1 MRWHFVGFQFS
12 KCRRARN
19 EGGSREGGRLRQLR
33 AKCTGFPQVGER
45 AGGQGWKGG
54 GLGTHKEKAAREG
67 KGEEGGNKLRLVIR
81 RGAESEMNRVGG
93 GGGSHH
99 AS

>member
-1 MRWHFVGFQFS
+1 MEYFPNKSHPTSGCATQYA
-12 KCRRARN
+12 K
-19 EGGSREGGRLRQLR
+19 LR

-67 KGEEGGNKLRLVIR
+67 KGAINYV
-81 RGAESEMNRVGG
+81 S
-93 GGGSHH
+93 
-99 AS
+99 